1 MKPDNDIL
9 KQVDRRS
16 GMTVPDDYFANF
28 ARQMMQQLPEKE
40 FESTDKKILPRT
52 WWQRCRPYVY
62 LAAMFAG
69 IWCMMKTFDLMS
81 GDTIIPVEKNSQ
93 LMSAINNDAFF
104 NDYCTPTFDE
114 SDVIDELYDEGFDPS
129 VITASY

>member
-69 IWCMMKTFDLMS
+69 IWCMMKVFNDIGSRTADMSIENNPVMASVLSSDNFYDYYSIDNVDEYDLM
-81 GDTIIPVEKNSQ
+81 EEMYN
-93 LMSAINNDAFF
+93 
-104 NDYCTPTFDE
+104 
-114 SDVIDELYDEGFDPS
+114 EGVTLEDLN
-129 VITASY
+129 

>member
-16 GMTVPDDYFANF
+16 GMTVPDAYFPNF

-69 IWCMMKTFDLMS
+69 IWCMMKVFNDIGSRTADMSIENNPVMASVLSSDHFYDYYSIDNVDEYDLM
-81 GDTIIPVEKNSQ
+81 EEMYN
-93 LMSAINNDAFF
+93 
-104 NDYCTPTFDE
+104 
-114 SDVIDELYDEGFDPS
+114 EG
-129 VITASY
+129 VTLENLK

>member
-69 IWCMMKTFDLMS
+69 IWCMMK
-81 GDTIIPVEKNSQ
+81 V
-93 LMSAINNDAFF
+93 F
-104 NDYCTPTFDE
+104 NDIGSRTADMSIENNPVMASVLS
-114 SDVIDELYDEGFDPS
+114 SDHFYD
-129 VITASY
+129 YY

>member
-69 IWCMMKTFDLMS
+69 IWCMMKVFNDIGSRTADMSIENNPVMASVLSNDHFYDYYSIDNVDEYDLM
-81 GDTIIPVEKNSQ
+81 EEMYN
-93 LMSAINNDAFF
+93 
-104 NDYCTPTFDE
+104 
-114 SDVIDELYDEGFDPS
+114 EGVTLEDLN
-129 VITASY
+129 

>member
-40 FESTDKKILPRT
+40 FESTDKKILPHT

-69 IWCMMKTFDLMS
+69 IWCMMKVFNDIGSRTADMSIENNPVMASVLSIDHFYDYYSIDNVDEYDLM
-81 GDTIIPVEKNSQ
+81 EEMYN
-93 LMSAINNDAFF
+93 
-104 NDYCTPTFDE
+104 
-114 SDVIDELYDEGFDPS
+114 EG
-129 VITASY
+129 VTLENLK

>member
-16 GMTVPDDYFANF
+16 GMPVPDDYFANF

-52 WWQRCRPYVY
+52 WW
-62 LAAMFAG
+62 
-69 IWCMMKTFDLMS
+69 
-81 GDTIIPVEKNSQ
+81 
-93 LMSAINNDAFF
+93 
-104 NDYCTPTFDE
+104 
-114 SDVIDELYDEGFDPS
+114 
-129 VITASY
+129 

>member
-40 FESTDKKILPRT
+40 DSATHLVAALPSLCISCSHV
-52 WWQRCRPYVY
+52 CRNMVH
-62 LAAMFAG
+62 
-69 IWCMMKTFDLMS
+69 
-81 GDTIIPVEKNSQ
+81 
-93 LMSAINNDAFF
+93 
-104 NDYCTPTFDE
+104 
-114 SDVIDELYDEGFDPS
+114 DEG
-129 VITASY
+129 V

>member
-69 IWCMMKTFDLMS
+69 IWCMMKVFNDIGSRTADMSIENNPVMASVLSSDHFYDYYSIDNVVEYDLM
-81 GDTIIPVEKNSQ
+81 EEMYN
-93 LMSAINNDAFF
+93 
-104 NDYCTPTFDE
+104 
-114 SDVIDELYDEGFDPS
+114 EG
-129 VITASY
+129 VTLENLK

>member
-40 FESTDKKILPRT
+40 FEST
-52 WWQRCRPYVY
+52 YVY

-69 IWCMMKTFDLMS
+69 IWCMMKVFNDIGSRTADMSIENNPVMASVLSSDHFYDYYSIDNVDEYDLM
-81 GDTIIPVEKNSQ
+81 EEMYN
-93 LMSAINNDAFF
+93 
-104 NDYCTPTFDE
+104 
-114 SDVIDELYDEGFDPS
+114 EG
-129 VITASY
+129 VTLENLK

>member
-69 IWCMMKTFDLMS
+69 IWCMMKVFNDIGSRTADMSIENNPVMASVLSSDHFYDYYSTDNVDEYDLM
-81 GDTIIPVEKNSQ
+81 EEMYN
-93 LMSAINNDAFF
+93 
-104 NDYCTPTFDE
+104 
-114 SDVIDELYDEGFDPS
+114 EG
-129 VITASY
+129 VTLENLK

>member
-69 IWCMMKTFDLMS
+69 IWCMMK
-81 GDTIIPVEKNSQ
+81 V
-93 LMSAINNDAFF
+93 F
-104 NDYCTPTFDE
+104 NDIGSRTADMSIENNPVMASVLSSDHFYDYYSIDKVDE
-114 SDVIDELYDEGFDPS
+114 KDVLPAR
-129 VITASY
+129 T